1 MLPGGGRRLT
11 FHSIQTQTPLINVG
25 WLRTRN
31 MQSRDYWF
39 SAKTYGWGWG
49 LPLRWQGWVA
59 YSIATALLIA
69 MFFLFPPAREAVKF
83 MLGTGLIA
91 LLLIAVCWLK
101 GEPPRWRWG
110 K

>member
-1 MLPGGGRRLT
+1 
-11 FHSIQTQTPLINVG
+11 
-25 WLRTRN
+25 
-31 MQSRDYWF
+31 MQSKRYWF

-49 LPLRWQGWVA
+49 LPLMWQGWVVYGVA
-59 YSIATALLIA
+59 AILFIVA
-69 MFFLFPPAREAVKF
+69 FFIFPPASHLIPF
-83 MLGTGLIA
+83 LGSTWVVV